1 MNGINVVILS
11 GGVGSRLWPLSRK
24 SRPKQY
30 LDIFDSRSLFGLTIE
45 RNRELASKFIVVGN
59 GENHQL
65 SRKELN
71 DAGVDYQEIVEAIP
85 RNTAGA
91 IAFAALA
98 ASEEDILLV
107 VPSDHIIENREEYEA
122 SVSRAVELAQQGFL
136 VTFGIKP
143 AKPETGYG
151 YIEADGENVK
161 SFREKPNRE
170 TAVSFMNS
178 GRFLWNSGMFCFK
191 AGVFLSELQKYEPE
205 IFNTSK
211 KAWEKAQNGYL
222 SLEDMEKILSKSIDY
237 AVMEKSKLIKV
248 VAADFGWSDLGS
260 FESLHEYFSRNGKS
274 PDADGNMSLGK
285 EMPVYFLGLKNT
297 VFVNTDDAVLIL
309 RKENAQDVKNIFEE
323 LDKQNSPLIK

>member
-1 MNGINVVILS
+1 MSGINVVILS

-30 LDIFDSRSLFGLTIE
+30 LDIFGSRSLFGLTIE

-98 ASEEDILLV
+98 ASEDEILLV
-107 VPSDHIIENREEYEA
+107 VPSDHIIENLEAYEA

-151 YIEADGENVK
+151 YIEADGENVI
-161 SFREKPNRE
+161 SFREKPNRD

-205 IFNTSK
+205 IFHTSK
-211 KAWEKAQNGYL
+211 KAWEKAQNGNL
-222 SLEDMEKILSKSIDY
+222 SLEHMEKIPSKSIDY
-237 AVMEKSKLIKV
+237 AVMEKSKFIKV

-260 FESLHEYFSRNGKS
+260 FESLYEYFSRNGNP
-274 PDADGNMSLGK
+274 PDADGNMHIGSSRAA
-285 EMPVYFLGLKNT
+285 YFLGLT
-297 VFVNTDDAVLIL
+297 DTIFVETEDSVLIL
-309 RKENAQDVKNIFEE
+309 RKDSAQDVKNIFEQ

>member
-65 SRKELN
+65 SRKELD

-91 IAFAALA
+91 IAFAAFV
-98 ASEEDILLV
+98 ASEDEILLV
-107 VPSDHIIENREEYEA
+107 VPSDHIIENQKAYEA
-122 SVSRAVELAQQGFL
+122 SVSRALELAQQGFL

-143 AKPETGYG
+143 TKPETGYG

-161 SFREKPNRE
+161 SFREKPNRD

-211 KAWEKAQNGYL
+211 KAWEKAQNGHL
-222 SLEDMEKILSKSIDY
+222 SLEDMDKIPSKSIDY

-260 FESLHEYFSRNGKS
+260 FESLYEYFSRNGNP